1 MNFISDM
8 RILILYA
15 IILWSLNGFAN
26 DSLIVKS
33 SSNKWQLE
41 FTCSYNYNYRK
52 VVGISD
58 NASYG
63 LDIINNYL
71 DTGNIA
77 CYTKN
82 VGILITRKIWKYFGF
97 EAGIHYGRKG
107 YMYSRTQTSDYSG
120 NNSNNFIKYIPEK
133 MFGITFNLNSTF
145 SVYKDLVKIGTNM
158 GCIIN
163 SIHVFRENDKNYFFD
178 KSYLADEK
186 KGFFGFK
193 PTTSMP
199 SKTRLLHDI
208 STSPTV
214 PNWQYNIGTFV
225 QVNLYKSI
233 FAKFKY
239 HYISQTNYSKSK
251 EYENGSTLFRPVIP
265 GVPYMVDGFTYEVKP
280 YIHSFII
287 GLGFD
292 F

>member
-1 MNFISDM
+1 M
-8 RILILYA
+8 RILIFNA
-15 IILWSLNGFAN
+15 IILWSLSGFAK

-33 SSNKWQLE
+33 SSKKWHLE
-41 FTCSYNYNYRK
+41 LTYSYNYNYRK
-52 VVGISD
+52 IGSISD

-71 DTGNIA
+71 DTGNVA

-82 VGILITRKIWKYFGF
+82 VGILITRKIWKSFGF
-97 EAGIHYGRKG
+97 ETGIQYGRKG
-107 YMYSRTQTSDYSG
+107 YMYTRTQNSDYLG
-120 NNSNNFIKYIPEK
+120 NNTNYYIKYIPEK
-133 MFGITFNLNSTF
+133 MFGITFNLNSMF

-163 SIHVFRENDKNYFFD
+163 SIHVFRQNDKNYFID

-193 PTTSMP
+193 PSTMLP
-199 SKTRLLHDI
+199 ANTRLLHDI

-214 PNWQYNIGTFV
+214 PNWQYNIGAFV

-233 FAKFKY
+233 FARFRY
-239 HYISQTNYSKSK
+239 NYISQTNYSQSK
-251 EYENGSTLFRPVIP
+251 EYKDGSTLFRPVTP
-265 GVPYMVDGFTYEVKP
+265 GVPYNVDGFTYEVKP

-287 GLGFD
+287 GLGFE